1 MEKRALA
8 IAFFYAIGT
17 ATGGITG
24 PLLFANMVETGEP
37 LDTAIA
43 FSVGAA
49 LMIIAG
55 VIALFLGVDAERKSL
70 ENIAAP
76 LSSKPN

>member
-1 MEKRALA
+1 METRAMA

-24 PLLFANMVETGEP
+24 PLVFANMVATGQP

-43 FSVGAA
+43 FSIGAI
-49 LMIIAG
+49 LMLVAG
-55 VIALFLGVDAERKSL
+55 VMAIFLSIDAEKQSL
-70 ENIAAP
+70 EDIAAP
-76 LSSKPN
+76 LS